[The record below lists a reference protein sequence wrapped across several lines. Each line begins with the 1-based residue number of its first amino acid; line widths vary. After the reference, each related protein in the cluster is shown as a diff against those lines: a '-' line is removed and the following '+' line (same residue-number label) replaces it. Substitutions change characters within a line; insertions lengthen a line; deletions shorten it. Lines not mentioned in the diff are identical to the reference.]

1 MAELVYD
8 VESYRN
14 VFLFG
19 ARRLS
24 DGKTVILEE
33 SERSTIDRDHLRRI
47 MLGNTMIGY
56 NSTGYDS
63 VVTWLFING
72 ASVSEVK
79 DATNQII
86 IGGLRPWEGERA
98 LKVEIPWAFKE
109 RHIDLI
115 EPQPNPFASL
125 KVLHARLGGKELR
138 DLPYDPEK
146 ILTYD
151 EIDQLRIYLERSDL
165 PATEKLWHA
174 MAEGMDLRRTVGAS
188 IGQNV
193 LSKSDT
199 QMGLAII
206 KKRCE
211 ELLGHSID
219 RNQMQP
225 EPFFYTPPDYIKFED
240 PVLRE
245 LLQRIKGHRFLV
257 GADGKVDLPDWLSDT
272 PIRIGETTYS
282 MGIGGLHSTESNRA
296 IKSSGTHVLVDF
308 DVASY
313 YPAIIIN
320 SGLYPKAVG
329 TTFLK
334 VYQGIREDR
343 LKAKKKAKAI
353 KKEIAELE
361 GGVGPCGFGE
371 IPMGEID
378 DIKARLSTLK
388 AHLAECE
395 AQDKSFKVSLNGCFG
410 SLGSKF
416 SFVYAPHL
424 LIAVTITGQ
433 LALLMLIERAHRAGI
448 PAVSGNTD
456 GVVFRCPRGLWDGLD
471 GNRPRPS
478 VLADVIISWERDTG
492 FDLEG
497 TEYAALYSQSVNSY
511 FAIKPG
517 GGHKRKGPNANPWSE
532 DPNDKDARGA
542 LTKNPQMTICTD
554 AALARIKYGTPLR
567 ETIEACSDVLQF
579 VTVIKATAGATWRG
593 KYLGKVIR
601 YYWSTDGAEI
611 LEAKPNPKT
620 GHFKKVPKTEG
631 AAELMT
637 LPDQLPDDIDYDR
650 YVAEAE
656 TILKELGFYGEVL
669 PPEKRI
675 WLTKANKIKVLKT
688 WMVAA

>member
-56 NSTGYDS
+56 NSIGYDS

-86 IGGLRPWEGERA
+86 VGGLRPWEGERV
-98 LKVEIPWAFKE
+98 LKVEIPWAFKD

-125 KVLHARLGGKELR
+125 KMLHARLGGKELR

-146 ILTYD
+146 ILTHD

-174 MAEGMDLRRTVGAS
+174 MAEGMELRRSVGAS

-193 LSKSDT
+193 MSKSDT

-211 ELLGHSID
+211 KLLGHSIE
-219 RNQMQP
+219 RTQGRP
-225 EPFFYTPPDYIKFED
+225 EPFFYTPPDYIRFED
-240 PVLRE
+240 QALRE

-257 GADGKVDLPDWLSDT
+257 GADGKVEIPDFLLDT
-272 PIRIGETTYS
+272 PVMIGGTTYS
-282 MGIGGLHSTESNRA
+282 VGIGGLHSTESNRA

-313 YPAIIIN
+313 YPATIIN

-329 TTFLK
+329 PTFLK
-334 VYQGIREDR
+334 VYQGIREER
-343 LKAKKKAKAI
+343 LEAKKKAKAI
-353 KKEIAELE
+353 RKELAQLE

-371 IPMGEID
+371 IPMGEAGG
-378 DIKARLSTLK
+378 IKTILSSLK
-388 AHLAECE
+388 TQLAGCE
-395 AQDKSFKVSLNGCFG
+395 VQNKSLKESLNGAFG

-424 LIAVTITGQ
+424 LIAITITGQ
-433 LALLMLIERAHRAGI
+433 LASLLLIERAQWAGI
-448 PAVSGNTD
+448 RAVSGNTD
-456 GVVFRCPRGLWDGLD
+456 GVVFLCPRNLWDGLD

-478 VLADVIISWERDTG
+478 VLADVIASWERDTG

-497 TEYAALYSQSVNSY
+497 TEYEALYSQSVNSY

-517 GGHKRKGPNANPWSE
+517 GGHKRIGPFANPWSK
-532 DPNDKDARGA
+532 DPNDKDARKSM
-542 LTKNPQMTICTD
+542 TKNPQMTICAD

-579 VTVIKATAGATWRG
+579 VTVIKVTAGATWRG

-611 LEAKPNPKT
+611 REAKPNPKT
-620 GHFKKVPKTEG
+620 GHSKKVPKTEG

-656 TILKELGFYGEVL
+656 TILKELGFYGEVR

-675 WLTKANKIKVLKT
+675 RLTKANKIEVLKA
-688 WMVAA
+688 WVVAA

>member
-56 NSTGYDS
+56 NSLAYDS
-63 VVTWLFING
+63 LVTWLFING

-146 ILTYD
+146 VLTHD

-193 LSKSDT
+193 MSKSDT

-219 RNQMQP
+219 RNQTQP

-240 PVLRE
+240 PALRE
-245 LLQRIKGHRFLV
+245 MLQRIKGHRFVV
-257 GADGKVDLPDWLSDT
+257 GADGKVDLPDFLSDT
-272 PIRIGETTYS
+272 PIMIGETTYS
-282 MGIGGLHSTESNRA
+282 VGIGGLHSTESNRA

-329 TTFLK
+329 PTFLK

-343 LKAKKKAKAI
+343 LKAKREKNKAVDKAL
-353 KKEIAELE
+353 KIA
-361 GGVGPCGFGE
+361 
-371 IPMGEID
+371 
-378 DIKARLSTLK
+378 
-388 AHLAECE
+388 
-395 AQDKSFKVSLNGCFG
+395 LNGCFG
-410 SLGSKF
+410 SLGSRF

-424 LIAVTITGQ
+424 MIAITITGQ
-433 LALLMLIERAHRAGI
+433 LASLLLIERALQAGI

-456 GVVFRCPRGLWDGLD
+456 GVVFHCPRNLWDGLD

-478 VLADVIISWERDTG
+478 VLADVIASWERDTG

-497 TEYAALYSQSVNSY
+497 TEYAALYSQHVNSY
-511 FAIKPG
+511 FAIKPE
-517 GGHKRKGPNANPWSE
+517 GGHKRIGPFANPWSE
-532 DPNDKDARGA
+532 DSNDKDVRKAMM
-542 LTKNPQMTICTD
+542 KNPQMTICTD
-554 AALARIKYGTPLR
+554 AALARIKYGTPVR

-579 VTVIKATAGATWRG
+579 VTVIKATKGATWRG

-611 LEAKPNPKT
+611 LEANPNPKT

-637 LPDQLPDDIDYDR
+637 LPDQLPNDIDYDR

-675 WLTKANKIKVLKT
+675 RLTKANKTEVLKT